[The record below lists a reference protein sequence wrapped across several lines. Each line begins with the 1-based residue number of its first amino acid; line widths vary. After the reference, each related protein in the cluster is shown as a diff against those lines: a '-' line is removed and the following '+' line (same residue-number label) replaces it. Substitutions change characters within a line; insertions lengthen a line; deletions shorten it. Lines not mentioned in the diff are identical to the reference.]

1 MKTII
6 IGSSGVIGY
15 NLFLYLKKKQKNVIG
30 TYNYT
35 QKIGLKKFNIIKD
48 KINNKIKIF
57 KDDKVIILTAIS
69 NPSKVFADSK
79 TSNKINI
86 LCTIKLIDDLKKIGC
101 KIIFMSSIEVFDG
114 TKGNYNENSKP
125 NPLNLYGKQKLF
137 VENYLKNNSKNY
149 CILRTSFIVGSDPN
163 QRCPVK
169 LTYDTLLEPN
179 AKMAKD
185 NFFAITSINDLSKV
199 IYKVLFNKKFKNLQ
213 ICHISSKEKVSR
225 TKLAKLVIKNSKKGF
240 KMKFKKT
247 LFKFINYSEPR
258 GRKNNLIS
266 INKEINKYKY
276 ENAKSV
282 IKKKVRIIEKLNEAN
297 YSK

>member
-15 NLFLYLKKKQKNVIG
+15 NLFLYLKKKQKHVIG
-30 TYNYT
+30 TYNHT
-35 QKIGLKKFNIIKD
+35 RKVRLKKFNIIKD
-48 KINNKIKIF
+48 KINKKIKIF

-79 TSNKINI
+79 ASNKINI
-86 LCTIKLIDDLKKIGC
+86 LYTTKLIDDLKKTGC

-137 VENYLKNNSKNY
+137 VENYLKNNSKNF

-169 LTYDTLLEPN
+169 LTYDTLLKPN

-185 NFFAITSINDLSKV
+185 NFFAITSVNDLTKV
-199 IYKVLFNKKFKNLQ
+199 IYKVLFNKKFKDLQ
-213 ICHISSKEKVSR
+213 IFHISSKEKVSR
-225 TKLAKLVIKNSKKGF
+225 TELAKLVIKYSKKSY

-258 GRKNNLIS
+258 GRRNNLIS
-266 INKEINKYKY
+266 INREINKYKY

-282 IKKKVRIIEKLNEAN
+282 IKKKVRIIDKLNETSH
-297 YSK
+297 SK

>member
-1 MKTII
+1 M
-6 IGSSGVIGY
+6 
-15 NLFLYLKKKQKNVIG
+15 
-30 TYNYT
+30 
-35 QKIGLKKFNIIKD
+35 
-48 KINNKIKIF
+48 
-57 KDDKVIILTAIS
+57 TAIS

-114 TKGNYNENSKP
+114 KKGNYNENSKP

-137 VENYLKNNSKNY
+137 VENYLKKNSKNY

-247 LFKFINYSEPR
+247 FFKFINYSEPR

>member
-15 NLFLYLKKKQKNVIG
+15 NLFLYLKKKQKHVIG
-30 TYNYT
+30 TYNHT
-35 QKIGLKKFNIIKD
+35 RKVRLKKFNIIKD
-48 KINNKIKIF
+48 KINKKIKIF

-86 LCTIKLIDDLKKIGC
+86 LYTTKLIDDLKKTGC

-137 VENYLKNNSKNY
+137 VENYLKNNSKNF

-185 NFFAITSINDLSKV
+185 NFFAITSINDLSK
-199 IYKVLFNKKFKNLQ
+199 
-213 ICHISSKEKVSR
+213 E
-225 TKLAKLVIKNSKKGF
+225 
-240 KMKFKKT
+240 
-247 LFKFINYSEPR
+247 
-258 GRKNNLIS
+258 
-266 INKEINKYKY
+266 
-276 ENAKSV
+276 
-282 IKKKVRIIEKLNEAN
+282 
-297 YSK
+297 

>member
-15 NLFLYLKKKQKNVIG
+15 NLYIYLKKKQKRVIG
-30 TYNYT
+30 TYHHT
-35 QKIGLKKFNIIKD
+35 RKKGLKNFDIVKD

-57 KDDKVIILTAIS
+57 KDDNVIILTAIS
-69 NPSKVFADSK
+69 NPTKVFADTK

-86 LCTIKLIDDLKKIGC
+86 LSTVKLIDDLKKIGC
-101 KIIFMSSIEVFDG
+101 KIFFMSSIEVFDG

-125 NPLNLYGKQKLF
+125 NPLNLYGKQKLYI
-137 VENYLKNNSKNY
+137 ENYIKKNSKNF
-149 CILRTSFIVGSDPN
+149 CIIRTSFIVGSDPN

-169 LTYDTLLEPN
+169 LTYDTLLKPN
-179 AKMAKD
+179 AKMARD
-185 NFFAITSINDLSKV
+185 NFFAITSVDDLSKV
-199 IYKVLFNKKFKNLQ
+199 IFKILFNKKFNDLK
-213 ICHISSKEKVSR
+213 ICHISSNERVSR
-225 TKLAKLVIKNSKKGF
+225 TKLASLVIKYSKLGF

-266 INKEINKYKY
+266 VNNEINKYKY
-276 ENAKSV
+276 ENAKLV
-282 IKKKVRIIEKLNEAN
+282 IKKKIRIIEKSSETN